1 MKSYPQTNRKTCLT
15 TCKIIHFKPSQ
26 VSDTIF
32 HTHTHIHSNAET
44 TSKYTS
50 ICEHTIY
57 FKHNNASSHSDPF
70 VIQNS
75 LYRFLDGGFGF
86 WFGAKIL
93 YPFQT
98 HMARNHHIIAAFVM
112 RLLLRRENPF
122 SDALSQLKWIFT
134 ISERRNETKR
144 KSIRNIWTNN
154 NIIMKPFSVYIII
167 FV

>member
-1 MKSYPQTNRKTCLT
+1 MPKQRLNTRRYASIQYILNIIMRLAIPTLLLFKTPYAPC
-15 TCKIIHFKPSQ
+15 IG
-26 VSDTIF
+26 
-32 HTHTHIHSNAET
+32 
-44 TSKYTS
+44 
-50 ICEHTIY
+50 
-57 FKHNNASSHSDPF
+57 
-70 VIQNS
+70 
-75 LYRFLDGGFGF
+75 FLMVALVFGL
-86 WFGAKIL
+86 AQK
-93 YPFQT
+93 YPFQA

-154 NIIMKPFSVYIII
+154 NIIMKPFSAYIII